1 MKKTRNM
8 IAFVGMS
15 AIMTLMSAGQIFAAD
30 FTKDNSLTSLIQ
42 IEGGNAT
49 YVSPSKVIKDT
60 YWADLEEGTV
70 INRANKKYYGV
81 FPKYVLKPNESALAD
96 LELVSTS
103 PEGSRPFFPSTGIT
117 ESEEGMKIIDLE
129 KFYRLGY
136 LLGGDAPGPENAGD
150 PIPESKNPFGFKKED
165 LLSQE

>member
-15 AIMTLMSAGQIFAAD
+15 AIMTLMSAGQIFATD

-96 LELVSTS
+96 LELVST
-103 PEGSRPFFPSTGIT
+103 
-117 ESEEGMKIIDLE
+117 
-129 KFYRLGY
+129 Y
-136 LLGGDAPGPENAGD
+136 L
-150 PIPESKNPFGFKKED
+150 
-165 LLSQE
+165 